1 MVGDSAMIH
10 NPDFVV
16 IAGHYETT
24 PFDAHVV
31 RTP

>member
-10 NPDFVV
+10 NPDFVM
-16 IAGHYETT
+16 ISGNDETT
-24 PFDAHVV
+24 PSDAHVV